1 MSSSLAD
8 SLLFLVILL
17 SKIERSILS
26 YPLILSFL
34 ISAFLYS
41 TLSSLV
47 FDRSFLLLLRF
58 CTFFRFEI
66 QRRLSESGTLD
77 RVPVRYSVYV
87 YKKRWVRGVNVCLF
101 SHVSGRFNKYFSIS
115 RAGALYND
123 IHELAMR
130 YTQPH
135 TSTHSDTTCTD
146 HGGCRVYGDDD
157 TPT

>member
-1 MSSSLAD
+1 M
-8 SLLFLVILL
+8 
-17 SKIERSILS
+17 
-26 YPLILSFL
+26 
-34 ISAFLYS
+34 
-41 TLSSLV
+41 
-47 FDRSFLLLLRF
+47 
-58 CTFFRFEI
+58 
-66 QRRLSESGTLD
+66 
-77 RVPVRYSVYV
+77 
-87 YKKRWVRGVNVCLF
+87 CLF

>member
-1 MSSSLAD
+1 MSISLAD

-58 CTFFRFEI
+58 CSFRFEN

-130 YTQPH
+130 YTQPQ
-135 TSTHSDTTCTD
+135 
-146 HGGCRVYGDDD
+146 
-157 TPT
+157 